1 MTPPLLV
8 LAPIEPCGSGNGL
21 AMRVASF
28 VESAAD
34 AWDLQVVVVPVSGR
48 LPSCPRPVEVPT
60 VVLAPPERQVLA
72 QRSVALLADPAW
84 RRLLAEVEPMPAAAQ
99 GAFPAHAG
107 AVVAASSAGPGTPVL
122 AMRSYLAPLGLAVA
136 QRLASPWS
144 ALDLDD
150 DDESLARDQGDL
162 GAAAAYGRLVAT
174 FAPRFTAVSL
184 ASEFDARAIERRHGL
199 RTHPVPNAVTI
210 PPEHP
215 RVHRSDVILFV
226 ANLDYGPNV
235 EAAEILVDRVHP
247 ALEARVGRPIRILLV
262 GSYRSDGPVSRL
274 SSHRA
279 VTLTGFVE
287 DLDPFYEQAGAVVAP
302 LTMGSGTRIKVLE
315 AFAHQVPVVTTPVGV
330 AGLAVRPREHV
341 LVADTPEEL
350 AVAAADVLDSPALAQ
365 SLSTA
370 ARTFVILHHAAPV
383 VAEQIRRFL
392 HVAGGLGD
400 LR

>member
-8 LAPIEPCGSGNGL
+8 LAPIEPCGTGNGL

-34 AWDLQVVVVPVSGR
+34 AWDVSVVVVPVSGR

-60 VVLAPPERQVLA
+60 VVLSAPERRVVA
-72 QRSVALLADPAW
+72 QRAVALLADPAW
-84 RRLLAEVEPMPAAAQ
+84 RRLLAEVEPMPAPAQ
-99 GAFPAHAG
+99 GASPAHAE
-107 AVVAASSAGPGTPVL
+107 AVVAAGAAGPGTPVL

-136 QRLASPWS
+136 QRLGSAWS

-150 DDESLARDQGDL
+150 DDESLARDQGDP
-162 GAAAAYGRLVAT
+162 ATAAAYGRLVAT

-184 ASEFDARAIERRHGL
+184 ASEFDARAIDRRHGL
-199 RTHPVPNAVTI
+199 RTHPVPNAVTV
-210 PPEHP
+210 PAARVPEH
-215 RVHRSDVILFV
+215 HSDVILFV

-247 ALEARVGRPIRILLV
+247 ALEARLGRPIRILLV
-262 GSYRSDGPVSRL
+262 GPYRSEGPLSRF

-287 DLDPFYEQAGAVVAP
+287 DLGDLYEQAGAVVAP

-315 AFAHQVPVVTTPVGV
+315 AFAHQVPVITTPVGV
-330 AGLAVRPREHV
+330 AGLAVRHMEQV
-341 LVADTPEEL
+341 LVADTPEDL
-350 AVAAADVLDSPALAQ
+350 AVAAGDVLDSPALAQ
-365 SLSTA
+365 SLSAA
-370 ARTFVILHHAAPV
+370 ARTFVIRHHGAPV
-383 VAEQIRRFL
+383 VAEHVRRFL
-392 HVAGGLGD
+392 HAAG
-400 LR
+400 RP